1 MVKMFRLLRE
11 SLLMVKVC
19 KFSIKSEATIQF
31 LLCYK
36 KAVLK
41 MSQKKT
47 FGWAS
52 FQIKLR
58 AYSLELLLKK
68 ASVHV
73 FSSTFYQIFY
83 SAFLAKHVR
92 VTPSAKYP
100 FVCHVN
106 LSHKMLPLTLFFPF
120 YFKYFQ
126 HKHFSFLKVL
136 DN

>member
-1 MVKMFRLLRE
+1 MKDYMTDIFQWKSLILKNTFLTGYIRANASATFKLLI
-11 SLLMVKVC
+11 LNIL
-19 KFSIKSEATIQF
+19 I
-31 LLCYK
+31 L
-36 KAVLK
+36 
-41 MSQKKT
+41 
-47 FGWAS
+47 
-52 FQIKLR
+52 
-58 AYSLELLLKK
+58 
-68 ASVHV
+68 
-73 FSSTFYQIFY
+73 
-83 SAFLAKHVR
+83 KHVR